1 MATNGCKNFL
11 GRLDSWIEG
20 ERPAEA
26 KAHHR
31 DCASCQTVIEDL
43 SAIQIEARSWNQL
56 ESEAPERVWTAL
68 RAQLEQEGLIRA
80 EQPEREVTP
89 VATSPADW
97 LGGFFARIP
106 RPVLAGAY
114 LAILIALGF
123 ALSGP
128 VNQPS
133 NEAKWLEGTR
143 VVSSPISAQL
153 DSFEQSSL
161 ANRDLNPAITAS
173 LHQNLAIV
181 DNYISLCEKSVQ
193 EEPENEVARDYL
205 YSAYKQKADLLAQI
219 GERGENVQ

>member
-1 MATNGCKNFL
+1 M
-11 GRLDSWIEG
+11 
-20 ERPAEA
+20 
-26 KAHHR
+26 
-31 DCASCQTVIEDL
+31 
-43 SAIQIEARSWNQL
+43 
-56 ESEAPERVWTAL
+56 

-89 VATSPADW
+89 AATSPVDW
-97 LGGFFARIP
+97 LGALFARIP
-106 RPVLAGAY
+106 RPALAGAY
-114 LAILIALGF
+114 LAILVALGF

-143 VVSSPISAQL
+143 IVSSPISAQL
-153 DSFEQSSL
+153 DNFEQNTSL
-161 ANRDLNPAITAS
+161 SNRDRNPAITAS

-205 YSAYKQKADLLAQI
+205 YSAYKQKADLLTQI

>member
-1 MATNGCKNFL
+1 
-11 GRLDSWIEG
+11 
-20 ERPAEA
+20 
-26 KAHHR
+26 
-31 DCASCQTVIEDL
+31 
-43 SAIQIEARSWNQL
+43 
-56 ESEAPERVWTAL
+56 
-68 RAQLEQEGLIRA
+68 
-80 EQPEREVTP
+80 

-97 LGGFFARIP
+97 FGAFFARIP

>member
-26 KAHHR
+26 KAHLR

-89 VATSPADW
+89 VATSP
-97 LGGFFARIP
+97 
-106 RPVLAGAY
+106 Y

>member
-26 KAHHR
+26 KAHLR

-89 VATSPADW
+89 VATSPADAGW
-97 LGGFFARIP
+97 RLSCDSDSTRFCAQ
-106 RPVLAGAY
+106 RPGKPTL
-114 LAILIALGF
+114 
-123 ALSGP
+123 
-128 VNQPS
+128 Q
-133 NEAKWLEGTR
+133 
-143 VVSSPISAQL
+143 
-153 DSFEQSSL
+153 
-161 ANRDLNPAITAS
+161 
-173 LHQNLAIV
+173 
-181 DNYISLCEKSVQ
+181 
-193 EEPENEVARDYL
+193 
-205 YSAYKQKADLLAQI
+205 
-219 GERGENVQ
+219 